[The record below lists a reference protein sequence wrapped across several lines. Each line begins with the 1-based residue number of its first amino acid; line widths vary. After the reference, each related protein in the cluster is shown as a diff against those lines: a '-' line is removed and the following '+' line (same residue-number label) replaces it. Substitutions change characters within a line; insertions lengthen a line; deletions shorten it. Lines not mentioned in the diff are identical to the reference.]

1 MGKAS
6 TMDLHLTKGLI
17 MLKGWKTFT
26 YASGLILA
34 VLSLPEFQTLIS
46 NYPQASVIV
55 NGVVIMLLRA
65 ITSTPIGKSDK

>member
-1 MGKAS
+1 
-6 TMDLHLTKGLI
+6 

-34 VLSLPEFQTLIS
+34 VLSLPEFQTLIA
-46 NYPQASVIV
+46 NYPQAAVIV